1 MTSIYLNTNH
11 LSQPKV
17 LLRSTQNTPRRCASQ
32 DYFLSK
38 NRCFIGVFRR
48 SRRSSAYYAE
58 SAKIRS
64 ARREKLRRRWRRHV
78 PFLHRAVESKHRLL
92 PARRDVEVHEPQLP
106 ERGDRN
112 QRMHVNADS
121 KTPILIANRT
131 RQMIARHECAIA
143 KLTPDTNAV
152 DVELV
157 RRRSARQQRAI
168 VFDQQAVAVADKDR
182 MSIGAYRRRRQHDR
196 KRVARDRDGPS
207 GK

>member
-17 LLRSTQNTPRRCASQ
+17 LLRRTQNTPRRCASQ

-64 ARREKLRRRWRRHV
+64 ARREKLRRRWRRL
-78 PFLHRAVESKHRLL
+78 FLSLPRAVKSKPRLL
-92 PARRDVEVHEPQLP
+92 PAGRDVKAQEPQLP

-112 QRMHVNADS
+112 
-121 KTPILIANRT
+121 
-131 RQMIARHECAIA
+131 
-143 KLTPDTNAV
+143 
-152 DVELV
+152 
-157 RRRSARQQRAI
+157 
-168 VFDQQAVAVADKDR
+168 
-182 MSIGAYRRRRQHDR
+182 
-196 KRVARDRDGPS
+196 
-207 GK
+207 